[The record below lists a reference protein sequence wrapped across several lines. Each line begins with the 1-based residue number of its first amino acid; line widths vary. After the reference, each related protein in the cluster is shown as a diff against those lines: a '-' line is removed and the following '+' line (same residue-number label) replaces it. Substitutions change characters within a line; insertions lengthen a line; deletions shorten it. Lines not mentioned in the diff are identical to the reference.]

1 LPGYGVP
8 DVGAGVAATLGEG
21 DPGPV
26 WPKLAGAVGVG
37 VGVGALVDP
46 GRLLRDGEGDGARRE
61 GECVGDPV
69 GVGDDV
75 GLGDRVGVGVADDCV
90 LDC

>member
-1 LPGYGVP
+1 MPGYGVP

-61 GECVGDPV
+61 GEGEA
-69 GVGDDV
+69 VGDDV
-75 GLGDRVGVGVADDCV
+75 GLGDRVGAGVADDCV
-90 LDC
+90 LGC

>member
-1 LPGYGVP
+1 MP

-21 DPGPV
+21 EPGPV

-37 VGVGALVDP
+37 VGALVDP
-46 GRLLRDGEGDGARRE
+46 GRVLRDGEGDGARRE
-61 GECVGDPV
+61 GEGVGDRV

-75 GLGDRVGVGVADDCV
+75 GLGDRVGVGVADDDV
-90 LDC
+90 LEC